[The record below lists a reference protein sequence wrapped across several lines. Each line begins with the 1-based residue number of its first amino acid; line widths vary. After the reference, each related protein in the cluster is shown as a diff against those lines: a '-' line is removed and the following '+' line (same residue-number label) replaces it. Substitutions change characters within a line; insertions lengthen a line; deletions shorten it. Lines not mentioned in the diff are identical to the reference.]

1 MSTQNNPFPIMLD
14 AMVVTSEYIT
24 KGRLPALYVS
34 REVDEEEE
42 ETWQFHC
49 GNGDFAM
56 ERMQLVRLD
65 NILRVDDTLVAL
77 AQLPAGH
84 CNARESIDAQWKVA
98 ALLTISALVEWVRRP
113 CANCGKRAAAV
124 VDDHKL
130 SG

>member
-24 KGRLPALYVS
+24 KGRLPVLYVS
-34 REVDEEEE
+34 REVDEEE

-65 NILRVDDTLVAL
+65 NILRGDDTLVAL

-84 CNARESIDAQWKVA
+84 SATRESIDAQWKVA
-98 ALLTISALVEWVRRP
+98 ALPEE
-113 CANCGKRAAAV
+113 
-124 VDDHKL
+124 
-130 SG
+130 